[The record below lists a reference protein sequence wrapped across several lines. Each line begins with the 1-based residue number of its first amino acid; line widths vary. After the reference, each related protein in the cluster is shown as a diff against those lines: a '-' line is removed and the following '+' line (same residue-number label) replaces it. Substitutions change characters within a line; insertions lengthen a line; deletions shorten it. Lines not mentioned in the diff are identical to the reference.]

1 MITPEIITE
10 IECRVFDRD
19 KTHSLP
25 HEKDCAILDLETLK
39 CTCIYGIA
47 RELVHELK
55 KSLSREKKKR
65 EEVSRFASKLTE
77 WIEEQ
82 IA

>member
-1 MITPEIITE
+1 MITPERIEE
-10 IECRVFDRD
+10 IGKEIFNTQALPNETDR
-19 KTHSLP
+19 
-25 HEKDCAILDLETLK
+25 
-39 CTCIYGIA
+39 IYRMA
-47 RELVHELK
+47 RELFSELK
-55 KSLSREKKKR
+55 DSLSREKKKR

>member
-1 MITPEIITE
+1 MITPERIEE
-10 IECRVFDRD
+10 IE
-19 KTHSLP
+19 
-25 HEKDCAILDLETLK
+25 ETLVSGVGYDFHESSCPIK
-39 CTCIYGIA
+39 NYKNECDCMHGIA
-47 RELVHELK
+47 RELLSELK
-55 KSLSREKKKR
+55 DSLSREKKKR

>member
-1 MITPEIITE
+1 MITPER
-10 IECRVFDRD
+10 IEKIEGLLFTGAKIRMTAHTNSCGALYPN
-19 KTHSLP
+19 TQ
-25 HEKDCAILDLETLK
+25 ECN
-39 CTCIYGIA
+39 CIYRTA
-47 RELVHELK
+47 RELLSELK
-55 KSLSREKKKR
+55 DSLSREKKKR

>member
-1 MITPEIITE
+1 MITPERIAETQSKLYKGKE
-10 IECRVFDRD
+10 V
-19 KTHSLP
+19 SG
-25 HEKDCAILDLETLK
+25 HEPPCDALYQLK
-39 CTCIYGIA
+39 CTCIYGVA
-47 RELVHELK
+47 RELLSELK
-55 KSLSREKKKR
+55 DSLSREKKKR